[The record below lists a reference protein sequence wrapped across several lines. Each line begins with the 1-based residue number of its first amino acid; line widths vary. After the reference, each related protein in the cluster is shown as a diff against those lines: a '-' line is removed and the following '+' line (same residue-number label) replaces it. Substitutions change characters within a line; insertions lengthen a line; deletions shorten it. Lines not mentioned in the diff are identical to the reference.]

1 MYYWVLFCCLFINLC
16 NIGSYSFSWLSF
28 DRSNFLC
35 PSQTHLIA
43 IFLSFFLFVYL
54 PMSNSLAFSVSK
66 CFCSNRCTFNLFI
79 CLWLSK
85 YIFFFCFLFIYPP
98 LFCSWF
104 STVSVFHCMCIE
116 FKLHFL
122 GISFLGSYSAH
133 LSALKV
139 LHSRWS
145 CIRILNHLVKFQLIM
160 KFSSKQQL
168 WKWAGHE
175 IAKIRVKLSCKVF
188 DRKINHW
195 FSFLSVC
202 LELIIIC
209 CPTHNHEMRY

>member
-1 MYYWVLFCCLFINLC
+1 M
-16 NIGSYSFSWLSF
+16 
-28 DRSNFLC
+28 SNFL
-35 PSQTHLIA
+35 A
-43 IFLSFFLFVYL
+43 LSL
-54 PMSNSLAFSVSK
+54 ST
-66 CFCSNRCTFNLFI
+66 CTCSNRYTFNLFN

-85 YIFFFCFLFIYPP
+85 HIFFLWFLIIYRTLFLFLILACFRISLYVHRITFSRYLIFRLIFPHPSYP
-98 LFCSWF
+98 
-104 STVSVFHCMCIE
+104 
-116 FKLHFL
+116 
-122 GISFLGSYSAH
+122 AH

-168 WKWAGHE
+168 WKLAEHE
-175 IAKIRVKLSCKVF
+175 TAKIRVKLSYKVF

-195 FSFLSVC
+195 FSFLSVG

>member
-1 MYYWVLFCCLFINLC
+1 M
-16 NIGSYSFSWLSF
+16 
-28 DRSNFLC
+28 
-35 PSQTHLIA
+35 
-43 IFLSFFLFVYL
+43 
-54 PMSNSLAFSVSK
+54 
-66 CFCSNRCTFNLFI
+66 FI

-85 YIFFFCFLFIYPP
+85 YIFYLLLPFYLSTTILFLVLNCFRISLYVHRIT
-98 LFCSWF
+98 F
-104 STVSVFHCMCIE
+104 SMYLVSRLIFPHP
-116 FKLHFL
+116 
-122 GISFLGSYSAH
+122 SYSAH
-133 LSALKV
+133 LSAFKV

-145 CIRILNHLVKFQLIM
+145 CIGILNHLVKFQLIM

-168 WKWAGHE
+168 WKWAGHVT
-175 IAKIRVKLSCKVF
+175 AKIRVKLSCKVF